1 MKKTIYITVLLI
13 LIAVFL
19 TGCADINV
27 NLLKGGDFEYADT
40 DEVRES
46 WKLSS
51 GGSETS
57 SVFTVSNGALGI
69 NTSTAGWA
77 YAAQELQLKSNAYYK
92 VTYTYSITSISY
104 YGEATSYDG
113 LFIGFLEDKDFNI
126 GESPDGVI

>member
-51 GGSETS
+51 GGSETQAS
-57 SVFTVSNGALGI
+57 LPFPTGRWALTPRRRVGVRR
-69 NTSTAGWA
+69 SR
-77 YAAQELQLKSNAYYK
+77 AAIKSNAYYK

-113 LFIGFLEDKDFNI
+113 LFIGFLKI
-126 GESPDGVI
+126 RILI